1 MNDSSSEAEAL
12 RQKIAQLGFTDAPI
26 QRPGRARSSIPRL
39 AVVAIVASL
48 FWATCF
54 AVVVGWN
61 IGHSPPS
68 ESGSVYS
75 DPFLV
80 CLFPFGELA
89 YAVAALSRAW
99 VSLFLGASAG
109 QLVASAL
116 VGVIAFPIGFF
127 YGAIASA
134 VAFGVARLWGSVTGK
149 REREQ
154 RVPTASVE
162 DA

>member
-1 MNDSSSEAEAL
+1 VNDSPSEAEEL
-12 RQKIAQLGFTDAPI
+12 RQKIAQLGFTDAPV
-26 QRPGRARSSIPRL
+26 QRPGRARSPVPRL
-39 AVVAIVASL
+39 VVVAIVASL
-48 FWATCF
+48 IWAAGY

-61 IGHSPPS
+61 IGHAPPR

-75 DPFLV
+75 DPFFL

-109 QLVASAL
+109 QLVASTL

-127 YGAIASA
+127 YGAIATA
-134 VAFGVARLWGSVTGK
+134 VAFGVTRLWGFVTGK

-154 RVPTASVE
+154 RRSSRNE
-162 DA
+162 R

>member
-1 MNDSSSEAEAL
+1 VNDSSSEAEAL
-12 RQKIAQLGFTDAPI
+12 RQKIVQLGFTGAPV
-26 QRPGRARSSIPRL
+26 QRPGRARSPVPRL
-39 AVVAIVASL
+39 VVVAIVASL
-48 FWATCF
+48 IWATCF

-61 IGHSPPS
+61 IGHAPPR

-75 DPFLV
+75 DPFFV

-109 QLVASAL
+109 QLVASTL

-127 YGAIASA
+127 YGAIATA
-134 VAFGVARLWGSVTGK
+134 VAFGVARLWGFVTGK

-154 RVPTASVE
+154 RRSSGSE
-162 DA
+162 R